1 MGLTFKLIDSEWSRL
16 PSIMWVGLIQSV
28 EALRQRLRFPEEGG
42 GGGGSTNRLPLE
54 LSAAPCCV
62 SSLQILEVPASTIAW
77 TNFLK
82 STNQPISQFSPP
94 SLYIHYMHTFDWF
107 CFSGE
112 AWLIYCASPYSIF
125 FNNQPQFISYCPLF
139 PHQLLLW
146 MLVLWPMM
154 NGWSSIPTV
163 IPAYLLCENIVLG
176 LQGDLC
182 GQKWHLC
189 IEQLLCGPRRK
200 TSEIKKCP
208 GSYFG
213 GQIKLKSIY
222 NPSCVA

>member
-1 MGLTFKLIDSEWSRL
+1 MKQTALHNVSWPHPISWGFKTKTEVPWGR
-16 PSIMWVGLIQSV
+16 WWWWWFYQQVAFGV
-28 EALRQRLRFPEEGG
+28 A
-42 GGGGSTNRLPLE
+42 
-54 LSAAPCCV
+54 C
-62 SSLQILEVPASTIAW
+62 SSLLCLQPADFGGASLH
-77 TNFLK
+77 NCMNQFLK
-82 STNQPISQFSPP
+82 INQPISQFSPP

-176 LQGDLC
+176 FQGDLC